1 MGGACVY
8 ETHIKNYFIESPKDN
23 QHSGNGQIIIHN
35 NTNNKNTNKTSYILY
50 NILENNKDTKALNKR
65 YSDFLNYEKRQIEK
79 NKTKIITNDVTDGE
93 CPTTSINEASFL
105 NKKSNMNDELNANK
119 KIPSVNNS
127 SNFNGSNIFPITS
140 KPKGNEINKEE
151 NNINNKTNFDSNKI
165 KHKTV
170 MNKIK
175 EKENGNRKSVANI
188 NCNLCENN
196 SIFIN
201 TSRRSTFMN
210 NDIERFESPTP
221 KMMIEKDHFEELAKG
236 KKNLFCHF
244 CKNRMAD
251 KSGKNINNQIIT
263 SVFRSCYDM
272 NKYSEEMLNAINS
285 IRTNPELFL
294 KNIDYLINNNI
305 IKNEEG
311 IFLQSNEIDEK
322 IKLMDNYM
330 EMFNKAKENLRKKIN
345 IIEDLPELHKLEYND
360 DLEIILDESY
370 NNDIDYND
378 IEYNEMESEIK
389 EEKDEDN
396 ENDIRNIPS
405 KLNLIYNYDDICDID
420 DDFDDE
426 DYNKDK
432 INEKENVIDFDN
444 DDIKSEENVSSKN
457 TFNHSINNNNDNNVN
472 NKSENNYKICI
483 NNDNKKFLKKYK
495 LKKKKNINN
504 YLDLNDDKIANLIL
518 QKRKEIKRQY
528 PKNIFKMS
536 IIKDIKISIFIQIM
550 MEEYYKENNKDNL
563 KEIIFSPNF
572 KHFALSWTNEINRN
586 FISISCFA

>member
-1 MGGACVY
+1 
-8 ETHIKNYFIESPKDN
+8 
-23 QHSGNGQIIIHN
+23 
-35 NTNNKNTNKTSYILY
+35 
-50 NILENNKDTKALNKR
+50 
-65 YSDFLNYEKRQIEK
+65 
-79 NKTKIITNDVTDGE
+79 
-93 CPTTSINEASFL
+93 
-105 NKKSNMNDELNANK
+105 
-119 KIPSVNNS
+119 
-127 SNFNGSNIFPITS
+127 
-140 KPKGNEINKEE
+140 
-151 NNINNKTNFDSNKI
+151 
-165 KHKTV
+165 
-170 MNKIK
+170 
-175 EKENGNRKSVANI
+175 
-188 NCNLCENN
+188 
-196 SIFIN
+196 
-201 TSRRSTFMN
+201 
-210 NDIERFESPTP
+210 
-221 KMMIEKDHFEELAKG
+221 
-236 KKNLFCHF
+236 
-244 CKNRMAD
+244 
-251 KSGKNINNQIIT
+251 
-263 SVFRSCYDM
+263 M

-330 EMFNKAKENLRKKIN
+330 EMFDKAKENLKKKIN
-345 IIEDLPELHKLEYND
+345 IIEDFPELHKLEYND

-370 NNDIDYND
+370 YNDKDYND
-378 IEYNEMESEIK
+378 IEYNKMESEIK

-405 KLNLIYNYDDICDID
+405 KLNLIYNYDDICVID

-426 DYNKDK
+426 DDNKDK

-457 TFNHSINNNNDNNVN
+457 TFNHSININNDNNVN

-483 NNDNKKFLKKYK
+483 NNDNKKFLNKYK
-495 LKKKKNINN
+495 LNKKKNINN

-550 MEEYYKENNKDNL
+550 MEEYYKEDNKDNL

-572 KHFALSWTNEINRN
+572 KHFAISWTNEINRN